1 MFEKLIEGIKHYK
14 NSTFDRE
21 AYLARIK
28 ALPKDYQIVY
38 NGISD
43 YMWSS
48 GAGGAGVMETLCEV
62 LAAFED
68 GTKDKRDVFSITGEN
83 TIEFADGLLHELPGK
98 TWMDKIKEDKNKSIV
113 DAVKRNGEK
122 YGR

>member
-1 MFEKLIEGIKHYK
+1 MFEKFMEGIEHYK
-14 NSTFDRE
+14 NSKFDRE

-28 ALPKDYQIVY
+28 ALPEDYRIVY

-48 GAGGAGVMETLCEV
+48 GVGGTGVTETLSEV

-68 GTKDKRDVFSITGEN
+68 GARDNRDVFGITGKN
-83 TIEFADGLLHELPGK
+83 VIEFADGLLRELPGT
-98 TWMDKIKEDKNKSIV
+98 TWMDSVKTDMNKNII
-113 DAVKRNGEK
+113 DAVKRADGE
-122 YGR
+122 

>member
-14 NSTFDRE
+14 DSKFDRE

-28 ALPKDYQIVY
+28 ALPKDYQTVY

-48 GAGGAGVMETLCEV
+48 GADGDSVMDTLFEV
-62 LAAFED
+62 LTAFED
-68 GTKDKRDVFSITGEN
+68 GARDNKDVFSISGEN
-83 TIEFADGLLHELPGK
+83 VIEFADNLLHELPGK

-113 DAVKRNGEK
+113 NAVKRKVGE
-122 YGR
+122 